1 MYIRAAQLES
11 LNTKLPA
18 KTNTYRLESDKMCF
32 QSTTIPILDLDEGEL
47 RSATLRNTTSL
58 LAYRRCQMRT
68 MCCALNTDAA
78 KLHRIIRNVR
88 SAKAWMS
95 LVALLRRKAP
105 LEICEAIAYCV
116 FEPLQAPNDFPPEI
130 QEPGNEDVWGAYM
143 FHRQTV
149 QELASAFLEYMRAC
163 ELLCMC
169 KQL

>member
-1 MYIRAAQLES
+1 MFIRAAQSES

-116 FEPLQAPNDFPPEI
+116 FEPLQAPNDFPPE
-130 QEPGNEDVWGAYM
+130 DVWGAYM